1 MGSIWN
7 ENAGFKGFFFPHQVT
22 SLIAEQTG
30 FTLFQKVLWG
40 FPKPSWH
47 IWEISNSGESK
58 WLDHSKKEKKKTQ
71 SENYCASSVN
81 TPWNISEIGNSE
93 NQTLGFFTLSN
104 VTQQS
109 LKLNFCLQGA
119 VFYFFNN
126 LKTASVPTWWK
137 DECCVAQFCWTLLY
151 HLEFSHLNKHRY

>member
-47 IWEISNSGESK
+47 IWEISNGGESK
-58 WLDHSKKEKKKTQ
+58 WLDHSKKEKKKHNPKITALHQ
-71 SENYCASSVN
+71 SILPGIFQKLVTAKIRLWGFLHFQMWHNSLWSLTSVYRGRSFIFLTIWKLPQCQHDEKMSVVWLSSAELCY
-81 TPWNISEIGNSE
+81 II
-93 NQTLGFFTLSN
+93 
-104 VTQQS
+104 
-109 LKLNFCLQGA
+109 
-119 VFYFFNN
+119 
-126 LKTASVPTWWK
+126 
-137 DECCVAQFCWTLLY
+137 
-151 HLEFSHLNKHRY
+151 